1 MRVKLLRPKMPKL
14 RTFAQA
20 AAVVDELMATV
31 GDMGG
36 ELNAVTPETDK
47 EQLTSLAS

>member
-1 MRVKLLRPKMPKL
+1 MPKL

-20 AAVVDELMATV
+20 AAAVDELMATV

-36 ELNAVTPETDK
+36 ELNTRHV
-47 EQLTSLAS
+47 